1 MNQIQC
7 LEAMDRHSL
16 GAIYRL
22 VSKVRSAS
30 AIPGSGIQCVDSDCP
45 AAPGGLVAA
54 ATSTP
59 TEADC
64 AALVVGHGSRVL
76 APEEL
81 PQRSRPG

>member
-22 VSKVRSAS
+22 VSKVRSAC

-54 ATSTP
+54 ATS
-59 TEADC
+59 
-64 AALVVGHGSRVL
+64 
-76 APEEL
+76 L
-81 PQRSRPG
+81 PQTQTAQRLLSGMAQGC